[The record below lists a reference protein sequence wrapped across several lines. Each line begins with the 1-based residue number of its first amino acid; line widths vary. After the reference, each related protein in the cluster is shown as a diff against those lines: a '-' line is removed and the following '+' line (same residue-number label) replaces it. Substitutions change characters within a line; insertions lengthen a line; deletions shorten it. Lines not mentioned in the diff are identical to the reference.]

1 MNEVRFS
8 ILAHARKTDPELFRE
23 MLQSIYELDYMNFEF
38 IVLDSN
44 PVSVLS
50 AMISEIFDGDGRVVY
65 KKMTRELRNS
75 ESYNVG
81 LRMMSGDYLCIIG
94 QYDCVASDWLIR
106 MEKACISTLIP
117 GKRDLNFDDLTRAA
131 SGGRLRQWKLTAP
144 DLIYTDYDEI
154 IDGTR
159 MHPHFL
165 GAFNPELLIQYDY
178 IGSSMA
184 ISMELLRRL
193 RFFDEA
199 LEVGE
204 MFDYKLRMLEFY
216 RKCADQRFPSHNFL
230 IEHCQG
236 LLYHKRI
243 RDIGIDKKRTYDKER
258 YDIETSLIKKYL
270 ERNHISGSL
279 ANDRNYKIHPI
290 KRKGSDYF
298 TKKKDFIVLKDKN
311 VRVQGQERAL
321 ARMYGHMKQWDVA
334 VVGGKFV
341 EGGDI
346 VNCGYIYD
354 SDGIIYPACS
364 GQRASK
370 NGYEYRISLPQDV
383 SMVDPG
389 FCMMDAALYK
399 KLGGMRPGMLK
410 RDAMLEYCLRVRQA
424 GYRVIYDPG
433 VVVHVNDIKPESSEQ
448 SHNILMS
455 IYGPDGTSNKIRI
468 EDGDPFYNQYL
479 PLGVENYVL

>member
-38 IVLDSN
+38 IVFDSN
-44 PVSVLS
+44 PVSILS
-50 AMISEIFDGDGRVVY
+50 AMISEIFGGDGRVVY
-65 KKMTRELRNS
+65 KKMTHELRNS

-178 IGSSMA
+178 IGSGMA
-184 ISMELLRRL
+184 ISMELLRLL

-204 MFDYKLRMLEFY
+204 MFE
-216 RKCADQRFPSHNFL
+216 
-230 IEHCQG
+230 
-236 LLYHKRI
+236 
-243 RDIGIDKKRTYDKER
+243 
-258 YDIETSLIKKYL
+258 
-270 ERNHISGSL
+270 
-279 ANDRNYKIHPI
+279 
-290 KRKGSDYF
+290 
-298 TKKKDFIVLKDKN
+298 
-311 VRVQGQERAL
+311 
-321 ARMYGHMKQWDVA
+321 
-334 VVGGKFV
+334 
-341 EGGDI
+341 
-346 VNCGYIYD
+346 
-354 SDGIIYPACS
+354 
-364 GQRASK
+364 
-370 NGYEYRISLPQDV
+370 
-383 SMVDPG
+383 
-389 FCMMDAALYK
+389 
-399 KLGGMRPGMLK
+399 
-410 RDAMLEYCLRVRQA
+410 
-424 GYRVIYDPG
+424 
-433 VVVHVNDIKPESSEQ
+433 
-448 SHNILMS
+448 
-455 IYGPDGTSNKIRI
+455 
-468 EDGDPFYNQYL
+468 
-479 PLGVENYVL
+479 